1 MDRIRKEKSLLNKSL
16 TQFIICVSIVLLKAT
31 PLFYLLTK
39 YFYAEDL
46 LSIIK
51 SAQSNQPLPA
61 IDLERDIIM
70 GIVIQFGLITL
81 VLCVSLIFMLRIIS
95 KRIWTPFNNTLLQLQ
110 EFNLEQGTLPS
121 FDNSDIKEFSLLNAA
136 LTSLIKNNLKSYKS
150 QKEFTENA
158 SHELQTPLA
167 VIRGKLD
174 LLLQEPDMTKNQAEL
189 VQSIYDV
196 SNRLARLNNSLL
208 LLTRIDN
215 HQYTQVELVNVS
227 DLLKNILSRFADLKQ
242 NVNIHQ
248 NIETNLTVKCNQIL
262 LESMLNNLII
272 NALKYNK
279 VNGDIDII
287 LSNRALIVSNTS
299 NQTKL
304 DEKLI
309 FNRFYRPSEK
319 VKGNGLGLAIV
330 KAICD
335 FHGWDINYNYSEM
348 CHNFIIKF

>member
-1 MDRIRKEKSLLNKSL
+1 MDRIKKQKSLLNKSL
-16 TQFIICVSIVLLKAT
+16 TQFIICVSIVLLIAT

-196 SNRLARLNNSLL
+196 SNRLSRLNKSLL
-208 LLTRIDN
+208 LLARLDN
-215 HQYTQVELVNVS
+215 RQYPQVELVNVS

-242 NVNIHQ
+242 DVNIHPS
-248 NIETNLTVKCNQIL
+248 IESDLRVKCNQIL
-262 LESMLNNLII
+262 LESMLNNLIV
-272 NALKYNK
+272 NALRYNK
-279 VNGDIDII
+279 LNGDIDII
-287 LSNRALIVSNTS
+287 LSHRVLLVSNTS

-335 FHGWDINYNYSEM
+335 FHGWDISYNYSEM